1 MRMMPESSI
10 NDFAMT
16 PQARRQR
23 TEILDAMQNLQS
35 AVHILCQRP
44 STELSD
50 LKTRTV
56 VAASQQSL
64 AKLKTFVDQTFAPT
78 STP

>member
-1 MRMMPESSI
+1 MRILPETSVNEFSL
-10 NDFAMT
+10 T

-23 TEILDAMQNLQS
+23 SELLDAMQNLQS
-35 AVHILCQRP
+35 AVHLLCQRP
-44 STELSD
+44 STELAD

-64 AKLKTFVDQTFAPT
+64 AKLKSFVEQSF
-78 STP
+78 SSSSQI

>member
-1 MRMMPESSI
+1 MRIMPETSVSEYSL
-10 NDFAMT
+10 T

-23 TEILDAMQNLQS
+23 TELLDAMQNLQS
-35 AVHILCQRP
+35 AVHLLCQRP
-44 STELSD
+44 STELAD

-64 AKLKTFVDQTFAPT
+64 AKLKSFVEQSFSPPT
-78 STP
+78 SV